1 MNARAP
7 VILLWAWRSIEAPAK
22 LKLITNVKDPP
33 TRSLWLEMC
42 QPRFCGLVSAARQ
55 TILDV
60 IRHFLADCRQ
70 LEMFLLDE
78 RIFGRFGKLSVMGCL
93 IPQVVIPIHARPRSL
108 SSWQLWSAVYPAPA
122 LGAIA

>member
-7 VILLWAWRSIEAPAK
+7 VNLSWAWRPIEAPTK
-22 LKLITNVKDPP
+22 LKLITKVKKPP

-42 QPRFCGLVSAARQ
+42 QRRFWGLVSAARQ

-60 IRHFLADCRQ
+60 IRHFLTNCRQ
-70 LEMFLLDE
+70 LAMFLLDE

-93 IPQVVIPIHARPRSL
+93 VPQVVIPIHARPRSL
-108 SSWQLWSAVYPAPA
+108 SSWQL
-122 LGAIA
+122 